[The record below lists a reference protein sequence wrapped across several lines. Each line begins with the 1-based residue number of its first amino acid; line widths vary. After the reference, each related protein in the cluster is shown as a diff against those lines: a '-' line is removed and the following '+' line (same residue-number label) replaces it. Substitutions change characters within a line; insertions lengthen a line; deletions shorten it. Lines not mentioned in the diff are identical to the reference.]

1 MKLDGIRV
9 LDMSSFLP
17 GPYLTLS
24 MADHGAE
31 VIKIEAPGEGDPGRA
46 ILPMDGA
53 HSAFFRN
60 LNRGKKSIVL
70 NLKNDDDR
78 EQLLKL
84 AETADVI
91 VESSR
96 PGVARRLGV
105 DYESIAARN
114 PGIVYC
120 AISAFGQDGPYAG
133 RAAHDLAVEAISGV
147 LSANLDS
154 DARPV
159 HPALPMAD
167 LLAGLQGLSGVLM
180 ALLAREKTGRGDFID
195 ISMQEALVG
204 STQNILAT
212 ALNQREP
219 VDFSQARSTGGAA
232 FYDIYDT
239 SDGHQI
245 VLAGQEPKFI
255 RNLLSHLGRDDL
267 VACCLSGP
275 GPHQQPA
282 RDFLAGV
289 FKSKPLAQIEAML
302 SSLDVCWG
310 RVNDFVQALDDPHLA
325 ERGFILT
332 DEDGQRHI
340 GPPIRF
346 RHEPAQP
353 DLSPPELDAHRTLIG
368 KEPS

>member
-1 MKLDGIRV
+1 MKLKGIRV

-17 GPYLTLS
+17 GPYLTLA

-31 VIKIEAPGEGDPGRA
+31 VIKVEAPGQGDQGRE

-70 NLKNDDDR
+70 NLKDPEDR
-78 EQLLKL
+78 VSFLKL
-84 AETADVI
+84 TETADVI

-105 DYESIAARN
+105 DYESVAARN

-120 AISAFGQDGPYAG
+120 SISAFGQDGPYAG

-154 DARPV
+154 NARPV

-167 LLAGLQGLSGVLM
+167 LVSGLQGLSGVLM

-195 ISMQEALVG
+195 ISMHEALVG
-204 STQNILAT
+204 SALNILAT
-212 ALNQREP
+212 AQNERKP
-219 VDFSQARSTGGAA
+219 VDFSQARTTGGAA

-239 SDGHQI
+239 ADGHQI

-267 VACCLSGP
+267 VTCCLSGP

-282 RDFLAGV
+282 RDFLTGV
-289 FKSKPLAQIEAML
+289 FKSKTLAQTEAML

-310 RVNDFVQALDDPHLA
+310 RVNDFVQALDDPQLKA
-325 ERGFILT
+325 RGFILT
-332 DEDGQRHI
+332 DADGKRHI

-346 RHEPAQP
+346 RNDPAQP
-353 DLSPPELDAHRTLIG
+353 DLSIPELDEHRDGIQTRT
-368 KEPS
+368 S